1 MGRILPSLE
10 SMPSP
15 RHPAP
20 GGDSPSGPVR
30 RSRTAAG
37 KLQPRRASW
46 LDELDSPSPPPRARA
61 RRPRTSRPLDD
72 AADEDDATRPLLAS
86 PRRGSPTSRGVSE
99 PEDDASLEPSPASC
113 VARDD
118 ASDDSNAASESDA
131 LEEEER
137 LALEGFARL
146 LRLAC
151 VVPPRDLRVAGDVLL
166 FVPAAALGFVLPAL
180 VFFYRQRR
188 FRDEETNDASP
199 AETRSEVFSA
209 LAASVAWYVL
219 QLRHCARKDGRD
231 VLFFVPPGGT
241 PIFPDPDVREFRRS
255 GASGEATRARRLLRA
270 RALYAR
276 LVRRRAAAETGMF
289 LAPFFAV
296 RVAVAAWHL
305 CSPCPPWHLTV
316 RSVSRSSF
324 TAALALEAVSVASE
338 TYRAAV
344 FLVAS
349 ASYRLACALLLLRL
363 EAFLTLFETL
373 GDARNNSWNDRSAAY
388 AAAATLEEHAR
399 LHDLSRRLSHRHRLF
414 LVLTA
419 LLAFAETARSAYDG
433 AAACLGV
440 PGSGMRGAT
449 VAIVASGAA
458 LRAVSA
464 GLNVRAATL
473 ITHRMQRVVG
483 FASRRHAELAA
494 AEAARGDDP
503 GPGPGPGPGG
513 AAGTTRIDRAR
524 FARGAA
530 LGVLRD
536 APLGV
541 RVFGFACDRDLFRG
555 LHMVAF
561 ATAIFIAT
569 RALDAANETDG
580 G

>member
-15 RHPAP
+15 RHPAS

-151 VVPPRDLRVAGDVLL
+151 VVPPRDLRVAGDVIL

-180 VFFYRQRR
+180 AFFYRRRR

-231 VLFFVPPGGT
+231 VLFFVPPGRA
-241 PIFPDPDVREFRRS
+241 PIFADPGS
-255 GASGEATRARRLLRA
+255 SGEATRARRLRRA

-494 AEAARGDDP
+494 AAAARGDDP

>member
-180 VFFYRQRR
+180 AFFYRRRR

-569 RALDAANETDG
+569 RALDATNETDG

>member
-231 VLFFVPPGGT
+231 VLFFAPPGRA
-241 PIFPDPDVREFRRS
+241 PSFADPGS
-255 GASGEATRARRLLRA
+255 SGEATRARRLRRA

>member
-1 MGRILPSLE
+1 
-10 SMPSP
+10 
-15 RHPAP
+15 
-20 GGDSPSGPVR
+20 
-30 RSRTAAG
+30 
-37 KLQPRRASW
+37 
-46 LDELDSPSPPPRARA
+46 
-61 RRPRTSRPLDD
+61 
-72 AADEDDATRPLLAS
+72 
-86 PRRGSPTSRGVSE
+86 
-99 PEDDASLEPSPASC
+99 
-113 VARDD
+113 
-118 ASDDSNAASESDA
+118 
-131 LEEEER
+131 
-137 LALEGFARL
+137 
-146 LRLAC
+146 
-151 VVPPRDLRVAGDVLL
+151 
-166 FVPAAALGFVLPAL
+166 
-180 VFFYRQRR
+180 
-188 FRDEETNDASP
+188 
-199 AETRSEVFSA
+199 
-209 LAASVAWYVL
+209 
-219 QLRHCARKDGRD
+219 
-231 VLFFVPPGGT
+231 
-241 PIFPDPDVREFRRS
+241 
-255 GASGEATRARRLLRA
+255 
-270 RALYAR
+270 
-276 LVRRRAAAETGMF
+276 MF

-503 GPGPGPGPGG
+503 GPGPGRGG